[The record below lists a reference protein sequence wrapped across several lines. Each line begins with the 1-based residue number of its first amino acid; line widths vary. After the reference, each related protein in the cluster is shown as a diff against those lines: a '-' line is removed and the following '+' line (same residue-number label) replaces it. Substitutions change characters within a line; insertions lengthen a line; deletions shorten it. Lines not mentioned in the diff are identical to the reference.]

1 VPVLQ
6 NPQILAFRAF
16 WPGFA
21 GFCALAQCTEHGIG
35 AGSFTKF
42 IQGRFSLTFDTGAF
56 AINRY
61 WSRTMSET
69 QQPNTLDQAL
79 QTLDELSQLGSV
91 EAASTEKLESLRTVV
106 DKVLGVRGAFDAW
119 RAATEKNK

>member
-1 VPVLQ
+1 
-6 NPQILAFRAF
+6 
-16 WPGFA
+16 
-21 GFCALAQCTEHGIG
+21 
-35 AGSFTKF
+35 
-42 IQGRFSLTFDTGAF
+42 
-56 AINRY
+56 
-61 WSRTMSET
+61 MSET

-91 EAASTEKLESLRTVV
+91 EAANTEKLESLRTVV